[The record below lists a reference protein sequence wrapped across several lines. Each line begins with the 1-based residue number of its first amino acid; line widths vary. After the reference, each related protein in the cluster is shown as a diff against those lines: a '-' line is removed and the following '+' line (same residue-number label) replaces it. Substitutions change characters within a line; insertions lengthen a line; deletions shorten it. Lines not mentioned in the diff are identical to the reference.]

1 MGVGSCVRRGSRQ
14 TARRARLY
22 RSTVCGLPECLATA
36 GVDEP
41 VVERVVRDTAR
52 LLAAERLRA
61 PDEAGVLAFP
71 VREFGF
77 GRADTWF
84 MVPVVM
90 RPITKPERTI
100 SSRTPEPRVFVAD
113 CVQRCSTADGAC
125 QGVDASGDVIA
136 GDPHT
141 FYGVAEFD
149 HGTNVLI
156 EIYCARGAY
165 MIMAAPARQMR
176 APVTSQRSGRKPSR
190 AMPHASDPATKTP
203 P

>member
-1 MGVGSCVRRGSRQ
+1 MGVGSRVRRGSRQ

-71 VREFGF
+71 VRKFGF
-77 GRADTWF
+77 GWADTWF

-90 RPITKPERTI
+90 RPITKT
-100 SSRTPEPRVFVAD
+100 
-113 CVQRCSTADGAC
+113 
-125 QGVDASGDVIA
+125 
-136 GDPHT
+136 
-141 FYGVAEFD
+141 
-149 HGTNVLI
+149 GTHDQQSN
-156 EIYCARGAY
+156 
-165 MIMAAPARQMR
+165 
-176 APVTSQRSGRKPSR
+176 S
-190 AMPHASDPATKTP
+190 
-203 P
+203 